1 MERLRKMRAFI
12 CDMDGVIYHGTKIL
26 PGAQEFVSWLKSQQK
41 EYLFLTNSSE
51 KTTAELSTKLATMG
65 LDVHEDHF
73 YTCAL
78 STADFLHQQSPQASV
93 FVIGGRGIIQALE
106 NINFKITDTNPDF
119 VVVGDTRDYNFALI
133 EKATN
138 FVANG
143 ARLIGTN
150 PDLSVPTEKGIAPHT
165 GSIIAPIEMATGKKA
180 YFLGKPNPLMMR
192 NAVKRLSSPV
202 AESAIIGDRMDTD
215 IIAGLESGLL
225 TVLVLSGVCQRKDV
239 PQYPFRPDYIISGV
253 GEIPRIT

>member
-1 MERLRKMRAFI
+1 MKAFI
-12 CDMDGVIYHGTKIL
+12 SDMDGVIYHGANIL
-26 PGAQEFVSWLKSQQK
+26 PGAQEFVSWLKSQHK
-41 EYLFLTNSSE
+41 KFLFLTNSSE
-51 KTTAELSTKLATMG
+51 KTPAELSAKLAGMG
-65 LDVHEDHF
+65 LDVDEIHF

-78 STADFLHQQSPQASV
+78 STADFLNRQSPNASA

-106 NINFKITDTNPDF
+106 DIGYKITDMNPDF
-119 VVVGDTRDYNFALI
+119 VVVGDTRDYDFSLI

-138 FVANG
+138 FVARG

-192 NAVKRLSSPV
+192 NALNRLGSPV
-202 AESAIIGDRMDTD
+202 AESVIIGDRMDTD
-215 IIAGLESGLL
+215 IIAGLESGLI
-225 TVLVLSGVCQRKDV
+225 TVLVLSGVCQRQDV
-239 PQYPFRPDYIISGV
+239 TQYPFRPDYILSGV
-253 GEIPRIT
+253 GELP

>member
-1 MERLRKMRAFI
+1 MKAFI

-26 PGAQEFVSWLKSQQK
+26 PGVQEFVSWLTSQQK

-51 KTTAELSTKLATMG
+51 KTTAELSTKLADMG

-78 STADFLHQQSPQASV
+78 STAEFLNQQSPKASV

-106 NINFKITDTNPDF
+106 NFSFKITDKNPDF
-119 VVVGDTRDYNFALI
+119 VVVGDTRDYDFALI

-165 GSIIAPIEMATGKKA
+165 GSIIAPIELATGKKA

-192 NAVKRLSSPV
+192 NAVKRLDSPV
-202 AESAIIGDRMDTD
+202 ADSVIIGDRMDTD

-225 TVLVLSGVCQRKDV
+225 TVLVLSGVCQREDV
-239 PQYPFRPDYIISGV
+239 TQYPFRPDYIISGV
-253 GEIPRIT
+253 GELPGISS